1 MSHWCSQATEGAK
14 FWISCKRTVYLS
26 NFSRLQLIQNSAPS
40 VARGHLNTLQSG
52 MIFYESV
59 FTFKTNRKSSLTFSF
74 AVYVYLG
81 KLLEIL
87 HKLMHT
93 SAYISNYGFS
103 FSFRSLQWFSL
114 RKNNKREGKDQKT
127 GTTKTRQKMTESLTM
142 PLVWRAVLII
152 TFSWIVHIDNSAM
165 VWCRETGYTR

>member
-1 MSHWCSQATEGAK
+1 MSVRLWDKKYQYLKIKILSII
-14 FWISCKRTVYLS
+14 ISI
-26 NFSRLQLIQNSAPS
+26 LILNKYNGQVSD
-40 VARGHLNTLQSG
+40 LNTLQSG
-52 MIFYESV
+52 MILYESV

-74 AVYVYLG
+74 AVHVYLG